1 MRQPGQ
7 ASPPSPRALRCPSSE
22 RSGAEQG
29 EGAGSRLAGSQFCFS
44 EGYLPRVLHRQR
56 SGAHAEAGD
65 GGAPAAP
72 SPPPAVNGHPSGGA
86 GRERTRTRS
95 AAKEKESESGGK
107 RRRGGAA
114 RYTPACPPATDL
126 PKPVRERAGGRA
138 PASTLALQPHARDRN
153 PPQLRA
159 AAPLQ
164 GGGKGGGACSAPP
177 PGAHARHTPLRP
189 AHSETPARRAPFP
202 SANPAGGGAERK
214 ARRRSREARR
224 VPAAPPPR
232 APPRSPRPPPPP
244 PEAV

>member
-7 ASPPSPRALRCPSSE
+7 ASPPSPRALRCPCSE

-86 GRERTRTRS
+86 GREHARTRS

-107 RRRGGAA
+107 RRRGGAGGGAA

-138 PASTLALQPHARDRN
+138 VAR
-153 PPQLRA
+153 PPTHPR
-159 AAPLQ
+159 
-164 GGGKGGGACSAPP
+164 PP
-177 PGAHARHTPLRP
+177 PPSRSSPTRGTATPHSSGRQRLCREGARGEGL
-189 AHSETPARRAPFP
+189 
-202 SANPAGGGAERK
+202 
-214 ARRRSREARR
+214 
-224 VPAAPPPR
+224 AAPPPR
-232 APPRSPRPPPPP
+232 RACSPHPPPSRP
-244 PEAV
+244 

>member
-7 ASPPSPRALRCPSSE
+7 ASPPSPRALRCPCSE

-86 GRERTRTRS
+86 GREHARTRS
-95 AAKEKESESGGK
+95 AAKEKESEAGGK
-107 RRRGGAA
+107 RRRGGAGGGAA

-138 PASTLALQPHARDRN
+138 AARPPTRARLHPRAPAPRTGPQP
-153 PPQLRA
+153 PT
-159 AAPLQ
+159 APGGSASAGRGQ
-164 GGGKGGGACSAPP
+164 GGRGLQ
-177 PGAHARHTPLRP
+177 R
-189 AHSETPARRAPFP
+189 
-202 SANPAGGGAERK
+202 
-214 ARRRSREARR
+214 
-224 VPAAPPPR
+224 PPPR
-232 APPRSPRPPPPP
+232 RACSPHPPPSRP
-244 PEAV
+244 